1 MTAARYHRSWSGVS
15 GFHPFCREYQI
26 TCGYVWRVSFQ
37 WWGRKL
43 FRVPPASL
51 HSHQWCRKPIL
62 PRFSCS
68 WVSISALAFTS
79 FITIVIL
86 CLGISSN
93 SIRNWPVFSF
103 LYRCYLWT
111 YKTVWSLYWSVSFP
125 AWSWWVCCWEVSTPS
140 YISLYPSRE
149 WRQHPH
155 GVSCHLFLNITLS
168 PLY

>member
-26 TCGYVWRVSFQ
+26 TCGYVWRLSLQ

-43 FRVPPASL
+43 FRVLPASL
-51 HSHQWCRKPIL
+51 HSHQWCRNPIFQW
-62 PRFSCS
+62 FSCS
-68 WVSISALAFTS
+68 WVSLSALAFTS
-79 FITIVIL
+79 PITIVIL

-111 YKTVWSLYWSVSFP
+111 HKTVWSWYWSVSFP
-125 AWSWWVCCWEVSTPS
+125 AWSWWVCCWQVSTPS

-149 WRQHPH
+149 WQQHPH